1 MWRVAILIFLVLPV
15 YPQDKQA
22 DFNRVADEL
31 ITLENDDDET
41 DLESRYENLTLLL
54 SNPVNLNKLSADD
67 LRQFYFL
74 SEYQIQQFIKYR
86 REQGELLSVYE
97 LQSIPGFDPN
107 AIATLAP
114 LVRIEEQAERINLS
128 LPKRMISRGNS
139 YLMMRWEKT
148 LEKKT
153 GYSTSDSGQRYL
165 GSDQKIFT
173 RFRSAIPNDYSI
185 GFTLEKDAGEKI
197 RWDPQNRRFGGDHSS
212 AHVQLINKGR
222 LKNVIL
228 GDYQA
233 QFGQAVVLG
242 GSFGLG
248 KGAETITTAR
258 RTNIGFVP
266 HASAGESGFYRGIA
280 ATYDILKHVRLSAF
294 ISAIKRDASLQE
306 NENGKTVSAFQYSG
320 LHRTENELSNERNTS
335 ETSYGTILHYRLE
348 NFDAGIIL
356 QRVQFSNWVEGN
368 PTVYNQF
375 AFAGVSTINSSVF
388 YNYTV
393 SNICLFGEVAHS
405 FTRGSAILTGLL
417 GSLTP
422 AFDVSIVYR
431 KYDRDHVSFY
441 ANPFS
446 ENTQPQNETGVY
458 WGLRYKWSRRWS
470 LAAYVDLFRFPWLA
484 FRRYSPSAGYEW
496 LGRLTFQP
504 SRKIS
509 LFAQM
514 RQELKPRNTSEETTQ
529 YLLADGIKQNWWAS
543 MSYAEGILRMRTRV
557 QYSTYEFNGKQTDGI
572 VLLQG
577 LGFEVGKFQ
586 ISGHYALFQTQDFD
600 NRQYVYENDVY
611 LAFSLPFYDGTGS
624 RSMLMLQYSL
634 SKALS
639 FYLRYSRSY
648 LSDRE
653 ELGSGLETINGN
665 TKNDIKFQTVFR
677 F

>member
-1 MWRVAILIFLVLPV
+1 MWRVMILLYLVLPA
-15 YPQDKQA
+15 YSQEKQA
-22 DFNRVADEL
+22 DLNRVADEL

-54 SNPVNLNKLSADD
+54 SNPVNLNKLSVDD

-86 REQGELLSVYE
+86 KEQGELLSVYE
-97 LQSIPGFDPN
+97 LQSIPGFDEN

-114 LVRIEEQAERINLS
+114 LVRIEEQGQRINLS
-128 LPKRMISRGNS
+128 LPKRMISKGNS

-148 LEKKT
+148 LEKKA
-153 GYSTSDSGQRYL
+153 GFSSSDSAQQYL

-173 RFRSAIPNDYSI
+173 RFRSTIPYDYSI

-222 LKNVIL
+222 LRNIII

-233 QFGQAVVLG
+233 QFAQGVVLG

-248 KGAETITTAR
+248 KGSETITTTR

-266 HASAGESGFYRGIA
+266 HASAGESGFYRGLA
-280 ATYDILKHVRLSAF
+280 VTYDIHKHLRLSAF
-294 ISAIKRDASLQE
+294 VSRIKRDASLE
-306 NENGKTVSAFQYSG
+306 ERDDGKTITAFQYG
-320 LHRTENELSNERNTS
+320 GFHRTENELSKERNTN
-335 ETSYGTILHYRLE
+335 ENVYGTVLHYRSDK
-348 NFDAGIIL
+348 FDAGVIL
-356 QRVQFSNWVEGN
+356 QEVDFDYRIERN

-375 AFAGVSTINSSVF
+375 AFSGFSNINSSVF
-388 YNYTV
+388 YNYTIN
-393 SNICLFGEVAHS
+393 NICFFGEVGHS
-405 FTRGSAILTGLL
+405 FKRGNAMLTGLL

-422 AFDVSIVYR
+422 AFDISILYR
-431 KYDRDHVSFY
+431 KYDRNYAAFY

-446 ENTQPQNETGVY
+446 ESTQPQNETGLY
-458 WGLRYKWSRRWS
+458 WGMRYKWNRRWALS
-470 LAAYVDLFRFPWLA
+470 AYLDLFRFPWLA
-484 FRRYSPSAGYEW
+484 FRRYAPSSGYEW
-496 LGRLTFQP
+496 LARVTFQP

-514 RQELKPRNTSEETTQ
+514 REELKPRNTSDETMQ
-529 YLLADGIKQNWWAS
+529 YVLADGTKRNWWAS
-543 MSYAEGILRMRTRV
+543 MNYAEGILRMRTRV
-557 QYSTYEFNGKQTDGI
+557 QYSTYELNGKQSDGI
-572 VLLQG
+572 VFLQG

-611 LAFSLPFYDGTGS
+611 LVFSLPFYDGTGS
-624 RSMLMLQYSL
+624 RSMLMIQYSL

-653 ELGSGLETINGN
+653 ELGTGLETIHGN
-665 TKNDIKFQTVFR
+665 TRNDIKFQTVLR